1 MKKVK
6 RALRTVLTS
15 KQVPK
20 TLPELMQNVLTELK
34 KQDSLQEIDMQV
46 LANIIEK
53 CFRVQDR
60 LNEIQDNLVDLDAF
74 IAKVDEQIV
83 RLSESD
89 YDFFMSDATKSGNNL
104 TAETNNSSGA
114 EYNLMQDRQSR
125 KNTALRMKSWLMAKQ
140 GARQDLKD
148 SFQFKEEL

>member
-15 KQVPK
+15 KQAPK

-60 LNEIQDNLVDLDAF
+60 LNEIQDNIVDLDAF
-74 IAKVDEQIV
+74 IAKVDE
-83 RLSESD
+83 
-89 YDFFMSDATKSGNNL
+89 
-104 TAETNNSSGA
+104 
-114 EYNLMQDRQSR
+114 
-125 KNTALRMKSWLMAKQ
+125 
-140 GARQDLKD
+140 
-148 SFQFKEEL
+148 